1 MTARVELPVWALV
14 LILLFAAVTFAS
26 HFLFPSVRWFL
37 RRRAERVVAEL
48 NKRLERPIQPFK
60 LARRTDMIQR
70 VIYDRDVVEA
80 VQARATETGVRE
92 DVVFAEAKR
101 YAREIVP
108 SFSATAYFGFATRV
122 AKRLSRFLFDVH
134 FAETRPG
141 SLAAIDP
148 EATVI
153 YVMNHR
159 SNMDYV
165 LVTYLAARRS
175 ALSYA
180 VGEWARVWPLT
191 GFIRWMGAFFIRRR
205 SSNGLYRQVLAR
217 YVQLSTQAGVPQAM
231 FPEGGL
237 SLSGAPGDPKLGL
250 ISYIIEGYS
259 LSGRDMVFVPVA
271 INYDRVLEDRVLVA
285 AGRRGDR
292 RFRASAAEAFMFS
305 LRYLWRRV
313 RGRGHRFGAAAVVA
327 AEPLSLRLMAE
338 ADGVP
343 SPEVLARA
351 LFDRI
356 RASVPIPLVPL
367 VAHAIRDA
375 ADTGAAPDDDAIVAA
390 VGDLVQAIEGQRLFL
405 TFDPAQLDTAVRFEL
420 SVLRRRRI
428 LAPGPTVAPQ
438 GDGPELLAFYA
449 RSVAHHLAADSKP
462 AAEGRAPAEFEPT

>member
-1 MTARVELPVWALV
+1 MLQTVELPLWL
-14 LILLFAAVTFAS
+14 LILILAFAAVTFAS

-37 RRRAERVVAEL
+37 RRRAERLVAEL

-80 VQARATETGVRE
+80 VQARAAETGLRE
-92 DVVFAEAKR
+92 DVVFEEARR

-108 SFSATAYFGFATRV
+108 SFSATAYFGFATRA

-134 FAETRPG
+134 FAEARPG
-141 SLAAIDP
+141 SLAGIDP
-148 EATVI
+148 EATII

-205 SSNGLYRQVLAR
+205 SSNALYRRVLAR

-237 SLSGAPGDPKLGL
+237 SLTGAVGEPKLGL
-250 ISYIIEGYS
+250 ISYIVEGYVPE
-259 LSGRDMVFVPVA
+259 GRDMVFVPVA
-271 INYDRVLEDRVLVA
+271 INYDRILEDRVLIA
-285 AGRRGDR
+285 AERRGDR
-292 RFRASAAEAFMFS
+292 RFRASAPEAFMFT
-305 LRYLWRRV
+305 LRYLWRRL
-313 RGRGHRFGAAAVVA
+313 RGNGHRFGAAAVVT
-327 AEPLSLRLMAE
+327 AEPLSLRAMAE
-338 ADGVP
+338 DGAVPTSEALAD
-343 SPEVLARA
+343 A
-351 LFDRI
+351 LFSRI
-356 RASVPIPLVPL
+356 RSAVPVPVVPL
-367 VAHAIRDA
+367 IAHAVLTGGANLSDDDVVAQVGALA
-375 ADTGAAPDDDAIVAA
+375 ADLG
-390 VGDLVQAIEGQRLFL
+390 RLGLFV
-405 TFDPAQLDTAVRFEL
+405 TVDPANLEQVVRTEL
-420 SVLRRRRI
+420 AILRRRKI
-428 LAPGPTVAPQ
+428 LSGASPVAVQ
-438 GDGPELLAFYA
+438 GDGSELLEFYA
-449 RSVAHHLAADSKP
+449 RSIAHHLAAEAPLPP
-462 AAEGRAPAEFEPT
+462 AEQTPAEFEPT

>member
-1 MTARVELPVWALV
+1 MLRTVELPLWL
-14 LILLFAAVTFAS
+14 LILILAFAAVTFAS

-37 RRRAERVVAEL
+37 RRRAERLVAEL

-80 VQARATETGVRE
+80 VQARAAETGVRE
-92 DVVFAEAKR
+92 DVVFGEAKR

-141 SLAAIDP
+141 SLAEIDP

-205 SSNGLYRQVLAR
+205 SSNGLYRRVLAR

-237 SLSGAPGDPKLGL
+237 SLSGAPGEPKLGL
-250 ISYIIEGYS
+250 ISYIIEGYTPT
-259 LSGRDMVFVPVA
+259 GRDMVFVPVA

-292 RFRASAAEAFMFS
+292 RFRASAAEASMFS

-327 AEPLSLRLMAE
+327 AEPLSLRGMAE
-338 ADGVP
+338 AGAIP
-343 SPEVLARA
+343 TPELLAGA
-351 LFDRI
+351 LFGRI
-356 RASVPIPLVPL
+356 RASIPIPLVPL
-367 VAHAIRDA
+367 VAHAIREA
-375 ADTGAAPDDDAIVAA
+375 ADHGADVDDDAIVAA
-390 VGDLVQAIEGQRLFL
+390 VADLVQAVERQGLFL
-405 TFDPAQLDTAVRFEL
+405 TFDPTQLDPAVRFEL

-428 LAPGPTVAPQ
+428 LAPGPAVAPQ

-449 RSVAHHLAADSKP
+449 QSVAHHLAAGAKP
-462 AAEGRAPAEFEPT
+462 SVSGRAPAEFEPT

>member
-1 MTARVELPVWALV
+1 MAGFTGAAFPVTSGRMLQTVELPLWL
-14 LILLFAAVTFAS
+14 LILILAFAAVTFAS

-37 RRRAERVVAEL
+37 RRRAERLVAEL

-80 VQARATETGVRE
+80 VQARAAETGLRE
-92 DVVFAEAKR
+92 DVVFEEARR

-108 SFSATAYFGFATRV
+108 SFSATAYFGFATRA

-134 FAETRPG
+134 FAEARPG
-141 SLAAIDP
+141 SLAGIDP
-148 EATVI
+148 DATVI

-205 SSNGLYRQVLAR
+205 SSNALYRRVLAH

-237 SLSGAPGDPKLGL
+237 SLSGAVGEPKLGL
-250 ISYIIEGYS
+250 ISYIGVIAAMVQILEMTLDRFFPPLYTALGIFLPLITVNCAILGGS
-259 LSGRDMVFVPVA
+259 LFMVERDFNFPESVVFGFGSGV
-271 INYDRVLEDRVLVA
+271 
-285 AGRRGDR
+285 G
-292 RFRASAAEAFMFS
+292 
-305 LRYLWRRV
+305 W
-313 RGRGHRFGAAAVVA
+313 
-327 AEPLSLRLMAE
+327 
-338 ADGVP
+338 
-343 SPEVLARA
+343 A
-351 LFDRI
+351 L
-356 RASVPIPLVPL
+356 
-367 VAHAIRDA
+367 
-375 ADTGAAPDDDAIVAA
+375 AIVALA
-390 VGDLVQAIEGQRLFL
+390 GIREKMKYSDVPVGLRGLGI
-405 TFDPAQLDTAVRFEL
+405 TF
-420 SVLRRRRI
+420 I
-428 LAPGPTVAPQ
+428 TVGLMA
-438 GDGPELLAFYA
+438 LAFMSFA
-449 RSVAHHLAADSKP
+449 GIQL
-462 AAEGRAPAEFEPT
+462 